1 MKTGK
6 FWVYTAIVTSMVF
19 WSMSFVWYKEIYQYL
34 KPITTIF
41 LRLVISSSILLL
53 ATFLMRRLQKIEK
66 ADIKLILILAFFEP
80 LLYFLGESFGMMY
93 VSPTLGSV
101 IISTIPLF
109 VPIAALYFFKERLNW
124 LNLSGIIL
132 STIGVCFVLFDS
144 NFEITAS
151 FTGVLLLFLAVASAV
166 FYSIILMKAT
176 TKYNTLTIITYQ
188 NTIGVFYF
196 MPLFFIFEYDHFKTV
211 EFTMDVLTPL
221 FEMAVFASSLA
232 FLFFT
237 YGMRQIGISKANI
250 FANLI
255 PVFTAIFAFWLYGE
269 ELYFQKV
276 IGILV
281 VMGGLFMSQFRRRPK
296 KPIPVR
302 NE

>member
-1 MKTGK
+1 MKTRK
-6 FWVYTAIVTSMVF
+6 FWVYAAIIMAMIF
-19 WSMSFVWYKEIYQYL
+19 WSLSFVWYKEIYLFL

-41 LRLVISSSILLL
+41 LRLVISSIILLI
-53 ATFLMRRLQKIEK
+53 ATFLMGRLQKIEK
-66 ADIKLILILAFFEP
+66 ADIKLILTLAFFEP
-80 LLYFLGESFGMMY
+80 LLYFMGESFGMMY

-109 VPIAALYFFKERLNW
+109 VPIAAHYFLKERLTR
-124 LNLSGIIL
+124 LNLFGIFF
-132 STIGVCFVLFDS
+132 SSIGVCLVLFDS

-151 FTGVLLLFLAVASAV
+151 PTGVMMLFLAVVSAV
-166 FYSIILMKAT
+166 FYSIILMKASAR
-176 TKYNTLTIITYQ
+176 YNTLTIITYQ

-196 MPLFFIFEYDHFKTV
+196 MPFFFIFEYDHFKTV
-211 EFTMDVLTPL
+211 EFTMAVLTPL
-221 FEMAVFASSLA
+221 FEMAVFASSFA

-255 PVFTAIFAFWLYGE
+255 PVFTAIFAYWLYNE

-276 IGILV
+276 MGILV
-281 VMGGLFMSQFRRRPK
+281 VIGGLFLSQFRSRPK
-296 KPIPVR
+296 KLISVR